1 MISTSNRK
9 KRNSKQ
15 FSSDG
20 LWAYFAINT
29 IFFRSFY
36 QTFCIDQWRMSGRHA
51 GYLIEGLDLPITGLT
66 IDVFQIESQV
76 RQSDTP
82 SVSTYEGASNNAY
95 ISAFLFRFAF
105 YLSCTLH
112 PAPYNVHLHRPAVRR
127 LPFPNH
133 RRSITFSYPIS
144 FTPCT
149 VNLISSSLSPFALF
163 QNCNCKMPPN
173 SV

>member
-1 MISTSNRK
+1 MVYGPTLQLTLFFSGPFTKPFASISGECPADTLDTLSRVWTFG
-9 KRNSKQ
+9 SLVLQ
-15 FSSDG
+15 
-20 LWAYFAINT
+20 LMC
-29 IFFRSFY
+29 FRSKARCAKVIPLRSPR
-36 QTFCIDQWRMSGRHA
+36 TKGPAITCI
-51 GYLIEGLDLPITGLT
+51 
-66 IDVFQIESQV
+66 FQL
-76 RQSDTP
+76 
-82 SVSTYEGASNNAY
+82 
-95 ISAFLFRFAF
+95 FLFRFAF